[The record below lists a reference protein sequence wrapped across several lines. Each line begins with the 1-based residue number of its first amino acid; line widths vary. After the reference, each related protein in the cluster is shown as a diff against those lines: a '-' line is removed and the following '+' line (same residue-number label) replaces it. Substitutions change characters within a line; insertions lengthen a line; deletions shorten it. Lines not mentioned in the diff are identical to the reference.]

1 MSCGIITEPLYT
13 TRLLNLTNMNSIV
26 NELDPSISHD
36 LGEKLLIT
44 ISINLFNKLDD
55 QLYIK
60 LISSP
65 NDSVEFELSY
75 E

>member
-1 MSCGIITEPLYT
+1 
-13 TRLLNLTNMNSIV
+13 MNSIV

>member
-1 MSCGIITEPLYT
+1 MTSII
-13 TRLLNLTNMNSIV
+13 

-36 LGEKLLIT
+36 LGEKLLNT
-44 ISINLFNKLDD
+44 LSINLFDKLDD

>member
-1 MSCGIITEPLYT
+1 MSCGIRTEPLYT
-13 TRLLNLTNMNSIV
+13 TRLLNLTNMTSIV
-26 NELDPSISHD
+26 NELEPSISHD

-65 NDSVEFELSY
+65 NDSIEFELSY